1 MASTNIL
8 VDARMQARDVEFCN
22 FREIKA
28 VVLTWNAGASTP
40 GSVRT
45 SDFIRNAVTPE
56 DPPEIV
62 IFGFQ
67 ELVDLENK
75 KITASELHTLWF
87 YVNVH

>member
-1 MASTNIL
+1 
-8 VDARMQARDVEFCN
+8 MQHRDVEFCN
-22 FREIKA
+22 FREIKT
-28 VVLTWNAGASTP
+28 VVLTWNAGAVTP
-40 GSVRT
+40 GSVKT

-75 KITASELHTLWF
+75 KITASTLSHF
-87 YVNVH
+87 LYSMRTVC